1 MLMQISF
8 RDRTDLYS
16 INGWLFI
23 RKEGGIVLGVG
34 ERTGILWIGV
44 WNCIIFILLADL
56 IFIFFRNNM

>member
-1 MLMQISF
+1 MQISF
-8 RDRTDLYS
+8 GTELIS
-16 INGWLFI
+16 IPFNGWLFI

>member
-23 RKEGGIVLGVG
+23 RKEGGIVLGAG
-34 ERTGILWIGV
+34 ERTGIVLDWSMELYYFYFV
-44 WNCIIFILLADL
+44 S
-56 IFIFFRNNM
+56 